1 MSFAD
6 IRTRSFSLL
15 AFLLMVLL
23 GATFAGAQNFRG
35 GINGV
40 VTDQGGASIPGA
52 QVSITNDGTGV
63 TQAAVASS
71 AGEFSFPDLP
81 LGLYTVS
88 ATSSGF
94 ETLKVEKVQVSAGT
108 TYSLPIKLAVASQAT
123 TVEVNAAGVS
133 LDTTSVTQ
141 TTVLPTKTIQDTPI
155 NGRDF
160 TQFLGLTP
168 GFSGYAQN
176 GGAGFASVNGTRT
189 NSVNW
194 QIEGTDNN
202 DLWWNIPAVNQG
214 GVNGIAGIVLP
225 LDAIDQFSFVTASS
239 PETGRNAGGTANLV
253 IKSGTNQWHGTAYDF
268 NRNEFLAANTPFAD
282 GTPKNKNRFLIY
294 GGSVGGPIFK
304 DKTFFFVTYEH
315 NNFVIGNQ
323 SRSTEP
329 SAAYQAASAGVLAY
343 YGIPVNPLSTT
354 LLANLWPA
362 DALTGRG
369 KRQQL
374 LQHFPAHRAQLQRDR
389 KVRPEFHRERP
400 SFGESVYGPGKPD
413 RSHHFLP
420 RPLLRRSAHPRI

>member
-1 MSFAD
+1 M
-6 IRTRSFSLL
+6 
-15 AFLLMVLL
+15 
-23 GATFAGAQNFRG
+23 
-35 GINGV
+35 
-40 VTDQGGASIPGA
+40 VTDQGGAAIAGA
-52 QVSITNDGTGV
+52 QVEITEDATGV
-63 TQAAVASS
+63 THTSVSSS

-94 ETLKVEKVQVSAGT
+94 ETVKVEKVQVSAGSI
-108 TYSLPIKLAVASQAT
+108 YSLPIKLAVASQAT

-133 LDTTSVTQ
+133 LDMTSVTQ
-141 TTVLPTKTIQDTPI
+141 TTVLPTKTIQDSPI

-168 GFSGYAQN
+168 GFAGYNQN

-225 LDAIDQFSFVTASS
+225 LDAIDQFSFVTSSS

-253 IKSGTNQWHGTAYDF
+253 IKSGTNQFHGSGYYY
-268 NRNEFLAANTPFAD
+268 NRNEALAANTPFAN
-282 GTPKNKNRFLIY
+282 GAPKNEDRFIVY

-304 DKTFFFVTYEH
+304 DKTFFFVNYEH

-329 SAAYQAASAGVLAY
+329 SAALPGGFGRRAGVLR
-343 YGIPVNPLSTT
+343 NSRKPLVHDVAGQS
-354 LLANLWPA
+354 LA
-362 DALTGRG
+362 G
-369 KRQQL
+369 KRPHRTCAGQQL
-374 LQHFPAHRAQLQRDR
+374 LQHVAAYRAQLQWNCEDR
-389 KVRPEFHRERP
+389 PKLHRQ
-400 SFGESVYGPGKPD
+400 
-413 RSHHFLP
+413 RS
-420 RPLLRRSAHPRI
+420 PLC